1 MKWNYS
7 MRLKQNKR
15 VLLLDNY
22 DAFTNNLANQFQR
35 LGATVL
41 TSRVDEF
48 TIEYSKELEP
58 THLFLTP
65 GNGDYDKQGQ
75 RLQDFV
81 HAFHEDIPIS
91 GVCLGHQSIAA
102 YFGAKINMDI
112 ESERGIQSECVH
124 DRKGLFA
131 DVPNPFNI
139 GRYHNDV
146 VDADLRGTPLVATS
160 WAGRE
165 GLIMSVRHKTLPIE
179 SLQLHPE
186 STLTEHGDK
195 ILQNF
200 LNLG

>member
-1 MKWNYS
+1 

-48 TIEYSKELEP
+48 TIDYAKELEP

-65 GNGDYDKQGQ
+65 GSGDYDNQGI
-75 RLQDFV
+75 RLSAFV
-81 HAFHEDIPIS
+81 HAFHKDIPIS

-102 YFGAKINMDI
+102 YFGATIDMNV
-112 ESERGIQSECVH
+112 ESERGIQTECTH
-124 DRKGLFA
+124 DGQGLFA
-131 DVPNPFNI
+131 GLPDTFKI

-146 VDADLRGTPLVATS
+146 VNADLTGTPLIATS
-160 WAGRE
+160 WSE
-165 GLIMSVRHKTLPIE
+165 GMVMSVRHKTLPIE

-186 STLTEHGDK
+186 SGLTEHGDM

-200 LNLG
+200 LNLK